1 MRIITIR
8 WRICLLAGLALSFG
22 ILAQETRAQNIVVLV
37 NDDPITSFDVAQRM
51 RWNAMTGGNFGERM
65 KALLTGDAVNQR
77 FRQLM
82 MAANPRSQQEAQEAA
97 ERIKKEL
104 IEDAKRRVLADG
116 AGTTKKAVIETLIED
131 KLKLQAAKKLDIKIT
146 DKEVEDNLAARAGAD
161 GSDRKAKIEEFYQ
174 RFEKDGIGRK
184 TIQDV
189 FRAQLAWRDVIR
201 RVYGPR
207 IQSIMAA
214 IPDTTPAPSQNDL
227 QYDVRVLRLAV
238 NDAQDQKAVG
248 ERMLEA
254 ENLKNK
260 FTSCA
265 ELPKEAT
272 LVQGATVKVVEKAK
286 LTSFPK
292 DVQPLIEKAGE
303 GQMTPPI
310 LVGSAVESYAVCRKG
325 VIIKANTQQAAAA
338 PKPDPRQQ
346 EYERF
351 SKSYLQDLKQKASI
365 DYRSSE

>member
-1 MRIITIR
+1 MRIMNFFRSIS
-8 WRICLLAGLALSFG
+8 LAALVLSLGLSSGEL
-22 ILAQETRAQNIVVLV
+22 RAQNIVALV
-37 NDDPITSFDVAQRM
+37 NDDPITSFDLAQRT
-51 RWNAMTGGNFGERM
+51 RWVAMTGGNFGERM
-65 KALLTGDAVNQR
+65 KALLTGDSINQR

-82 MAANPRSQQEAQEAA
+82 MAANPRSQAEAQAAA

-104 IEDAKRRVLADG
+104 IEDAKRRVLTEG
-116 AGTTKKAVIETLIED
+116 AGTGKKAVLDTLIED

-161 GSDRKAKIEEFYQ
+161 GSDRKAKLEEFYEK
-174 RFEKDGIGRK
+174 FEKDGINRR
-184 TIQDV
+184 TIKEV

-214 IPDTTPAPSQNDL
+214 IPDTTPTPDQNDF

-238 NDAQDQKAVG
+238 SDTQDQKAIG
-248 ERMLEA
+248 ERMIEA

-265 ELPKEAT
+265 ELPREAT
-272 LVQGATVKVVEKAK
+272 LVAGATVKIVEKAK
-286 LTSFPK
+286 LSHFPK
-292 DVQPLIEKAGE
+292 DVQPLIEKASE

-310 LVGSAVESYAVCRKG
+310 LVGNAVESYAVCRKG
-325 VIIKANTQQAAAA
+325 VVAKPNVQQTAA
-338 PKPDPRQQ
+338 PAKPDPRQL
-346 EYERF
+346 EYDRF
-351 SKSYLQDLKQKASI
+351 SRSYLQELKQKASI